1 MTDKQRREWKV
12 PPDNYSPVDLQV
24 LKLKMEPAKMEAEQ
38 YMVQKLAEARERQE
52 KSRPAS
58 AGDPS

>member
-1 MTDKQRREWKV
+1 MIDKQRREWKV
-12 PPDNYSPVDLQV
+12 PADNYTAVDLQV
-24 LKLKMEPAKMEAEQ
+24 IRLKMEPAKMEAEQ
-38 YMVQKLAEARERQE
+38 YMVQKLAEAREGQE